1 MSFTHGVYK
10 SEVATSIIAPVTGES
25 GLPVVVGTSVKGPV
39 NDPVLV
45 YTYEE
50 AIETFGASD
59 DWDTYTLNEF
69 IYSHFA
75 LYGQAPAVL
84 ISVGQTGSANAIIG
98 GYDGASGKYTGLEL
112 VNYVYPKF
120 RLIPGMILAPTWSQ
134 VAEVAAVMK
143 AKAESVSGVFSC
155 VALVDIPCVPNG
167 AYAYSAVSQWKTS
180 KNLTDKRMIVC
191 WPCVKLGDKVY
202 HLSTQ
207 LAGVMAR
214 TDHERGDVPYKSP
227 SNELLQCEACT
238 DMVGNEI
245 PLTLEEANYLNSQGV
260 VTALNWTG
268 GWRVWGNRTGAYPAS
283 TDVKDVF
290 IPVRRMYDYIGNMF
304 ITTFWQE
311 ADQPMTA
318 RLVRQIVNSFNMYMN
333 SLQAR
338 EMILGGRVEFKV
350 NENALTDITNG
361 ILRFHVYFTPPV
373 PAETIEG
380 IFEYDPEYLQVL
392 FEAVRG

>member
-25 GLPVVVGTSVKGPV
+25 GLPVVVGTSLKGPV

-180 KNLTDKRMIVC
+180 KNLMDKRMIVC

-338 EMILGGRVEFKV
+338 EMILGG
-350 NENALTDITNG
+350 AS
-361 ILRFHVYFTPPV
+361 
-373 PAETIEG
+373 
-380 IFEYDPEYLQVL
+380 
-392 FEAVRG
+392 